1 MYDIESLYE
10 ATSVEDACRA
20 LAEDP
25 QAIVIAGGTD
35 VLVKVR
41 GGKLAGAHLVS
52 IHNLHDEL
60 DGVTL
65 ADDGTVEIGPITW
78 FHHVTTSPVIQATVP
93 TLGEACDTPGGP
105 QLRVSGTIGGNM
117 CNAATSADSASTLFA
132 YGALLDVVSTRGK
145 RTIPI
150 EEWYAGPGRSYR
162 ERDEVLVKIRIPRD
176 HYEGFTGHYF
186 KYGKRRALEIA
197 TMGCCCLVKLGA
209 DKSTIDDIRLAFGV
223 AAPTPMRA
231 TGAEDAVRGLPVAE
245 AVEKIGELAQAET
258 HPRDSWRASKD
269 FRLQLI
275 GEMSRRSLIEAARK
289 GGADI

>member
-105 QLRVSGTIGGNM
+105 QLRVSGTIGGNV

-197 TMGCCCLVKLGA
+197 TMGCCCLVKLAA
-209 DKSTIDDIRLAFGV
+209 DKSTIEDIRLAFGV

-245 AVEKIGELAQAET
+245 AVEMIGELAQAET

>member
-105 QLRVSGTIGGNM
+105 QLRVSGTIGGNV

-197 TMGCCCLVKLGA
+197 TMGCCCLVKLDA

>member
-52 IHNLHDEL
+52 IHNLHNEL

-105 QLRVSGTIGGNM
+105 QLRVSGTIGGNV

>member
-20 LAEDP
+20 LAENP

-105 QLRVSGTIGGNM
+105 QLRVSGTIGGNV

-150 EEWYAGPGRSYR
+150 EEWYAGPGRSTK

-231 TGAEDAVRGLPVAE
+231 TGAEDAVRGLSVAE

>member
-105 QLRVSGTIGGNM
+105 QLRVSGTIGGNV

-150 EEWYAGPGRSYR
+150 GEWYAGPGRSYR

-197 TMGCCCLVKLGA
+197 TMGCCCLVKLAA

-231 TGAEDAVRGLPVAE
+231 MGAEDAVRGLSVAE
-245 AVEKIGELAQAET
+245 AVDKIGELAQAET

>member
-1 MYDIESLYE
+1 MYDIETLYE

-105 QLRVSGTIGGNM
+105 QLRVSGTIGGNV

-162 ERDEVLVKIRIPRD
+162 ERDEVLVEIRIPRD

-197 TMGCCCLVKLGA
+197 TMGCCCLVKLAA

-231 TGAEDAVRGLPVAE
+231 TGAEDAVRGLSVAE

>member
-1 MYDIESLYE
+1 MYDIETLYE

-78 FHHVTTSPVIQATVP
+78 FHHVTTSPVIQTTVP

-105 QLRVSGTIGGNM
+105 QLRVSGTIGGNV

-132 YGALLDVVSTRGK
+132 YGALLDVVSARGK

-150 EEWYAGPGRSYR
+150 EEWYAGPGRSTK

-197 TMGCCCLVKLGA
+197 TMGCCCLVKLAA
-209 DKSTIDDIRLAFGV
+209 DKSTIEDIRLAFGV

-231 TGAEDAVRGLPVAE
+231 TGAEDAVRGLPVKE
-245 AVEKIGELAQAET
+245 AAEKIGELAQAET

-269 FRLQLI
+269 FRVQLI

>member
-1 MYDIESLYE
+1 MYDIETLYE

-78 FHHVTTSPVIQATVP
+78 FHHVTPSPVIQATVP

-105 QLRVSGTIGGNM
+105 QLRVSGTIGGNV

-197 TMGCCCLVKLGA
+197 TMGCCCLVKLAA
-209 DKSTIDDIRLAFGV
+209 DKSTIEDIRLAFGV

>member
-78 FHHVTTSPVIQATVP
+78 FHHVTTSPVIQATIP

-105 QLRVSGTIGGNM
+105 QLRVSGTIGGNV

>member
-105 QLRVSGTIGGNM
+105 QLRVSGTIGGNV

-231 TGAEDAVRGLPVAE
+231 TGAEDAVLGLPVAE

>member
-1 MYDIESLYE
+1 MYDIETLYE

-105 QLRVSGTIGGNM
+105 QLRVSGTIGGNV

-197 TMGCCCLVKLGA
+197 TMGCCCLVKLAA
-209 DKSTIDDIRLAFGV
+209 DKSTIEDIRLAFGV

-231 TGAEDAVRGLPVAE
+231 TGAEDAVRGLSVAE

>member
-1 MYDIESLYE
+1 MYDIETLYE

-105 QLRVSGTIGGNM
+105 QLRVSGTIGGNV

-150 EEWYAGPGRSYR
+150 EEWYAGPGRSNK

-197 TMGCCCLVKLGA
+197 TMGCCCLVKLAA
-209 DKSTIDDIRLAFGV
+209 DKSTIEDIRLAFGV

>member
-105 QLRVSGTIGGNM
+105 QLRVSGTIGGNV

-145 RTIPI
+145 RRT
-150 EEWYAGPGRSYR
+150 S
-162 ERDEVLVKIRIPRD
+162 
-176 HYEGFTGHYF
+176 
-186 KYGKRRALEIA
+186 
-197 TMGCCCLVKLGA
+197 
-209 DKSTIDDIRLAFGV
+209 
-223 AAPTPMRA
+223 
-231 TGAEDAVRGLPVAE
+231 
-245 AVEKIGELAQAET
+245 
-258 HPRDSWRASKD
+258 
-269 FRLQLI
+269 
-275 GEMSRRSLIEAARK
+275 
-289 GGADI
+289 

>member
-105 QLRVSGTIGGNM
+105 QLRVSGTIGGHV

-186 KYGKRRALEIA
+186 KYGKRRCQE
-197 TMGCCCLVKLGA
+197 G
-209 DKSTIDDIRLAFGV
+209 
-223 AAPTPMRA
+223 
-231 TGAEDAVRGLPVAE
+231 
-245 AVEKIGELAQAET
+245 
-258 HPRDSWRASKD
+258 
-269 FRLQLI
+269 
-275 GEMSRRSLIEAARK
+275 
-289 GGADI
+289 

>member
-105 QLRVSGTIGGNM
+105 QLRVSGTIGGNV

-197 TMGCCCLVKLGA
+197 TMGCCCLVKLAA

>member
-10 ATSVEDACRA
+10 ATSVDDACRA

-25 QAIVIAGGTD
+25 KAIVIAGGTD

-52 IHNLHDEL
+52 IHGLNDEL
-60 DGVTL
+60 DGVRL

-105 QLRVSGTIGGNM
+105 QLRVSGTIGGNV

-132 YGALLDVVSTRGK
+132 YGALLDVVSARGK

-150 EEWYAGPGRSYR
+150 EQWYAGPGRSTK
-162 ERDEVLVKIRIPRD
+162 ERDEVLVRIRIPRD

-223 AAPTPMRA
+223 AAPTPIRA
-231 TGAEDAVRGLPVAE
+231 TNAEDAVRGLPVSE
-245 AVEKIGELAQAET
+245 AVEKIGELAQADT
-258 HPRDSWRASKD
+258 HPRDSWRASKA

-275 GEMSRRSLIEAARK
+275 GEMSRRSLVEAARK
-289 GGADI
+289 GGVDI

>member
-1 MYDIESLYE
+1 MYDIETLYE

-105 QLRVSGTIGGNM
+105 QLRVSGTIGGNV

-150 EEWYAGPGRSYR
+150 EEWYAGPGRSNK

-197 TMGCCCLVKLGA
+197 TMGCCCLVKLAA
-209 DKSTIDDIRLAFGV
+209 DKSTIEDIRLAFGV

-245 AVEKIGELAQAET
+245 AVEMIGELAQAET

>member
-1 MYDIESLYE
+1 MYDIESMYE

-105 QLRVSGTIGGNM
+105 QLRVSGTIGGNV

>member
-10 ATSVEDACRA
+10 ATSVDDACRA

-25 QAIVIAGGTD
+25 KAIVIAGGTD

-52 IHNLHDEL
+52 IHGLNDEL
-60 DGVTL
+60 DGVRL

-78 FHHVTTSPVIQATVP
+78 FHHVTTSPVIQTTVP

-105 QLRVSGTIGGNM
+105 QLRVSGTIGGNV

-132 YGALLDVVSTRGK
+132 YGALLDVVSARGK

-150 EEWYAGPGRSYR
+150 EEWYAGPGRSTK

-231 TGAEDAVRGLPVAE
+231 TGAEDAVRGLPVKE
-245 AVEKIGELAQAET
+245 AAEKIGELAQAET
-258 HPRDSWRASKD
+258 HPRDSWRASKA

-275 GEMSRRSLIEAARK
+275 GEMSRRSLVEAARK

>member
-1 MYDIESLYE
+1 MYDIETLYE

-105 QLRVSGTIGGNM
+105 QLRVSGTIGGNV

-162 ERDEVLVKIRIPRD
+162 ERDEVLVKIRIPRA

-197 TMGCCCLVKLGA
+197 TMGCCCLVKLAA

-231 TGAEDAVRGLPVAE
+231 TGAEDAVRGLSVAE

>member
-10 ATSVEDACRA
+10 ATSVADACRA

-25 QAIVIAGGTD
+25 KSMVIAGGTD
-35 VLVKVR
+35 VLVKCR
-41 GGKLAGAHLVS
+41 DGKFAGAHLVS
-52 IHNLHDEL
+52 IHGLRDEL
-60 DGVTL
+60 DGVRL

-105 QLRVSGTIGGNM
+105 QLRVSGTIGGNI
-117 CNAATSADSASTLFA
+117 CNAATSADTASTLYA
-132 YGALLDVVSTRGK
+132 YGALLDVQSVRGT

-150 EEWYAGPGRSYR
+150 EEWYAGPGRSTK
-162 ERDEVLVKIRIPRD
+162 ERDEVLVRIRIPRD

-197 TMGCCCLVKLGA
+197 TMGCCCLVKLSA

-223 AAPTPMRA
+223 AAPTPIRA
-231 TGAEDAVRGLPVAE
+231 RNAEDAVRGLPVAE
-245 AVEKIGELAQAET
+245 AAERIGELAQADT

-275 GEMSRRSLIEAARK
+275 KEMSRRSLLEAARK
-289 GGADI
+289 GGARV

>member
-105 QLRVSGTIGGNM
+105 QLRVSGTIGGNV

-209 DKSTIDDIRLAFGV
+209 DKSTIDDICLAFGV

>member
-105 QLRVSGTIGGNM
+105 QLRVSGTIGGNV

-209 DKSTIDDIRLAFGV
+209 DKSTINDIRLAFGV

-231 TGAEDAVRGLPVAE
+231 TGAEDAVRGLSVAE